1 VVTYEIDPWTA
12 LGDGTRRTIFERL
25 EDIDPSTVRTV
36 IWREEEK
43 MFSNRLVKL
52 LLIFTMVSI
61 GFGIV
66 VTFYP
71 QIRDSGAGWV
81 FGTAISTFG
90 GIFYG
95 WRAEGR
101 SAALRGGAL
110 IGGISIAVGTLVAYM
125 IGTLPAISGV
135 IGATLVGVVS
145 GAVAGFVARW
155 VASFPRFARA

>member
-1 VVTYEIDPWTA
+1 
-12 LGDGTRRTIFERL
+12 
-25 EDIDPSTVRTV
+25 
-36 IWREEEK
+36 

-52 LLIFTMVSI
+52 LLSFTMVSI

-95 WRAEGR
+95 RRAEGR

-145 GAVAGFVARW
+145 GAVGGFVARW

>member
-1 VVTYEIDPWTA
+1 MDGVGVTAHAGP
-12 LGDGTRRTIFERL
+12 IFERL
-25 EDIDPSTVRTV
+25 EDIDPSMVEQSFGER
-36 IWREEEK
+36 RRK

-52 LLIFTMVSI
+52 LLSFTMVSI

-95 WRAEGR
+95 RRAEGR

-145 GAVAGFVARW
+145 GAIGGFVARW
-155 VASFPRFARA
+155 VASFPRYARA